1 MAAFSKVGFN
11 RDFSW
16 AMFYARIS
24 CGAQSG
30 AEYAYLTR
38 DWKHGQKWYVAG
50 VERLSGSPITEH
62 PLE

>member
-38 DWKHGQKWYVAG
+38 DRKHGQKWYVAG